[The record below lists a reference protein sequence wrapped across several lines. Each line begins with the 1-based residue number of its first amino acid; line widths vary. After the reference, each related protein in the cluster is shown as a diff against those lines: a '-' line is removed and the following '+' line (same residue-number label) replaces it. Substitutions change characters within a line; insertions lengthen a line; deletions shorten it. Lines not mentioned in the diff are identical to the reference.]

1 MHLLPAIPSWLP
13 GPAFLWHSLWL
24 LSLAVKDSGTA
35 PVLYGHVSENSL
47 PGSQVAGLSIPGR
60 RLCPVQPA
68 GARLRF
74 ELGGDG
80 NSLFRLYHAGGNV
93 LLRTAAP
100 LDREV
105 RAGYLLKLSCFSPT
119 LGCPDSSKCTSALVK
134 VRVGDVND
142 NRPVF
147 SAEQVLRLE
156 VDEMTPVGSEI
167 ARVTATDRDEG
178 RNAEIIYRSVPQ
190 IPQLFVVPGTGQI
203 LLVGS
208 LMGMEPLKLSVYGQ
222 DKGASAQLSEPLT
235 VLLNVKPRSV
245 GVPGGGRKARSVPDE
260 MFYSVTVPEEDK
272 VGNVIYTV
280 PDWKFERR
288 QFEVIAP
295 ADAPVQIERDS
306 GKVYLSKRLRGK
318 STIQI
323 TVKVNNQK
331 GEDWYLSH
339 LTINVLRESFP
350 EWTMQLFPYLTVVSS
365 DAHKGTPVFQLSAW
379 DDSDHSTDGIE
390 YYLTEGGEERFEVDK
405 NSGIIRTTG
414 STLLRRNEYVL
425 TVLAVN
431 KRGNKGPPASIFIL
445 VGSRP
450 PQFTNVSYSVF
461 VSENTPAGQ
470 PLTVVEAISFQRKP
484 LSYSLLINPSSLF
497 SINQENGELSLI
509 HSIDFESEH
518 HLYHLLVRVLEAGT
532 GLSSVT
538 EVVIHITD
546 ENDCTP
552 EFLHSIYSRDN
563 IPESV
568 PIGTSLLQVLAQD
581 CDTGLNAEISYF
593 SQGAE
598 FAITPQGLISSK
610 QQLDY
615 ERPNHMYEFIV
626 AAVDKG
632 HPPRTGTASV
642 RIRMTNIN
650 DEAPVFSQNI
660 YKSFLSEDAGPN
672 SLVATVHA
680 KDPDGDSVIYTIT
693 GGNQEKNF
701 ELDNQKGIIKLR
713 RSPLPKLQGPQYV
726 LNITATDDN
735 TSGGSTSL
743 SSIAQVIVGINDVNN
758 NKPVFSECL
767 KYSEDACVLENQP
780 PGTFVLQVKAY
791 DADLG
796 VNGQVKYGLM
806 VRDGVTPGFHINPDT
821 GSITTT
827 QSFDR
832 ENQRE
837 YTVSVTATDQAQ
849 EPLIGIC
856 QMIILI
862 ADENDNDPKFE
873 NSRYQYYLREDTPV
887 GTSFL
892 RAAAHDDDH
901 GINAVITY
909 SISQQQPEYFQISP
923 STGWIYVNHPI
934 SQIAHISRQI
944 IATDGGNRSS
954 SVELTVTITNIHNQ
968 PPQWEREEY
977 QITIPE
983 NTTRDLRIV
992 TIKATSPLGDPR
1004 VTYNL
1009 EEGQVPETNM
1019 PVRFYLKPNRL
1030 DGSASI
1036 LVAEP
1041 LDFEGTKFFT
1051 LRVRAQNVAAVPL
1064 ASFTTIFVNVTDV
1077 NDNVPFFTSS
1087 TYEATVPEGAAVGM
1101 SVVQVSATDL
1111 DSGRHGKI
1119 NYAIVK
1125 DLSGDNH
1132 FFSIDFETGVIFT
1145 QTSFDREVKGSYL
1158 IEVQSQDNS
1167 ESARPGMHGQPN
1179 TDTAY
1184 VRIFVSDVNDNAPV
1198 FPQETYATSVDED
1211 KDVGFVVITV
1221 SANDGD
1227 EGANAK
1233 LRYQITSGNVKGMF
1247 DVEPEVGTIFIA
1259 QRLNYEQE
1267 QYYELRLVASDG
1279 KWENQTLVTVNV
1291 INKNDEAPIFTK
1303 NEYHD
1308 SVMEELFDL
1317 PVFVLQVS
1325 ATDPDQEA
1333 DQNALRY
1340 SLHGQ
1345 GANSEFTIDE
1355 LTGKI
1360 YARKRLDR
1368 EERSI
1373 WRFLVLATDENG
1385 EGLTGFSDVIV
1396 EVRDVNDNLPLF
1408 LCASDGCF
1416 IGYVPENS
1424 PADTSIM
1431 EMIATDLD
1439 DPKIGKN
1446 AVLTYR
1452 IIQNVRNEINLNLFS
1467 INSSTGTIYTVL
1479 GSLDREKED
1488 RYLVVIEAR
1497 DGGGLTGTGTATI
1510 LVTDVN
1516 DHAPVFTQSLFRA
1529 KISEN
1534 TEINSE
1540 ILVVSATDVD
1550 EGENAITTFSIVDGD
1565 EDHKF
1570 FIETN
1575 QVKKCGLIKLKKK
1588 LDYEKSHERRFN
1600 LTIKAEDVDFF
1611 SVVTC
1616 IIDVEDYN
1624 DHTPIF
1630 FPQFYEADPLLE
1642 DVFIGTRV
1650 VQVTAVDLDSAQN
1663 GKFTYNITRDSDP
1676 LGQFSVDSN
1685 GWVTIAS
1692 ALDRELMPQHHLV
1705 VLATDLGNPALTGS
1719 AAVILTVHDV
1729 NDNGPEFE
1737 VPYTPIV
1744 WENTAA
1750 PQVIQLN
1757 RTSKLIYAKDKD
1769 SPVNGAPFSF
1779 NILTQHGN
1787 TSGFAL
1793 KDFGNGS
1800 AGLTALRMFDR
1811 EDQKIFY
1818 LPVIITDSGFPPMS
1832 STSTLT
1838 VTIGDVNDHP
1848 HSAGCMEFLVYN
1860 YNGLLGTTELGKVQV
1875 PDLDD
1880 WDDKRYRFEGTSPRY
1895 FALNENSGFLSIV
1908 EGAPSGV
1915 YNFQVKVADGIWPD
1929 VISTIKVVVKDLEE
1943 DAIYNAGSLRLT
1955 DITAEEFIS
1964 HSFAEESKYTK
1975 LKRVLA
1981 EIIPAQLENIHIFS
1995 VTNVNG
2001 RVREVDVWCVA
2012 QGSPFYKAEKINGNV
2027 AASKTMLEVILNV
2040 SISQIAVDACVNADC
2055 GMATG
2060 CTSSTNFSPVP
2071 TLLNAGNVS
2080 LVSITTSTTAQ
2091 CICEARER
2099 RRLSCSSYPVNPCLN
2114 GGTCVDTDLGFR
2126 CECIPMFDGPECQ
2139 QTRYTFKGHGYA
2151 WFPPIKPC
2159 FKSLIS
2165 LEFLTEAANGL
2176 MLYDGPLSQVHSGE
2190 LEDFIALELRD
2201 GVPSLNI
2208 SHGSGSLHLQLP
2220 PDILVVD
2227 RHWHRLDI
2235 MSDGKKVK
2243 MILDHCTGAAVN
2255 EDEGTGRG
2263 LSGMDRKVC
2272 EISGETP
2279 GEARFLNV
2287 YQPLQLGGIK
2297 DSLPYHNG
2305 QLHFTG
2311 FMGCIRNLIVD
2322 SKVYDLANPAEF
2334 LNSAPGCAVTDGVCH
2349 SAGTFSCGF
2358 HGKCLGE
2365 WGSFSCDCKPGYT
2378 GYKCDKALP
2387 EWSFEK
2393 DSLIQYQ
2400 QKGALSARRTQVQ
2413 LMLRT
2418 RNPNCSLFSLASK
2431 DTSEYII
2438 LEIIG
2443 GYFGI
2448 RVNLGD
2454 SEHSLKL
2461 RTMRVDNGQWSLLNM
2476 DRHDN
2481 EFTLRLNNGGGA
2493 HEVTSSLGTH
2503 REILIDPSS
2512 LLLGKSLPESPL
2524 SAFQGCM
2531 RDVRLNG
2538 HLLPMDGKNTM
2549 LTATLERRSITVGC
2563 HSDACSS
2570 RPCSIPFYC
2579 VDLWRKHECRC
2590 PTGQVSVIN
2599 NQTGLEHCAMSPCGV
2614 WMCRNGGTCIA
2625 QTMDVF
2631 ACHCVEGYKG
2641 QQCEISMATS
2651 GIRVG
2656 LNINSILAISMCLL
2670 LLLVLVVSFSV
2681 WGLCGKTKF
2690 QKGGV
2695 YHIPVEHESWEDV
2708 RENILNYDEEG
2719 GGEEDQNGY
2728 DISELKK
2735 PLRAS
2740 QSQSSS
2746 TTTAPLVKASPD
2758 SQEEKLVNLKIHP
2771 NVTFSETIQSN
2782 TLDFKTYVAR
2792 IIWDADND
2800 LRAIPE
2806 DTVHVYCF
2814 EGRGSLAGSLSSV
2827 DTANVDE
2834 DLNYDLRD
2842 WGSKFDKLKEFC
2854 AQKQDNGV

>member
-1 MHLLPAIPSWLP
+1 MYLLPALRW
-13 GPAFLWHSLWL
+13 GRAL
-24 LSLAVKDSGTA
+24 LSCLELLCIAAARDSGSRGPPLLLEA
-35 PVLYGHVSENSL
+35 QVWEDSR
-47 PGSQVAGLSIPGR
+47 PGSRVAGFELCGR
-60 RLCPVQPA
+60 GLRAA
-68 GARLRF
+68 GAGLRC
-74 ELGGDG
+74 ELSGEAHSD
-80 NSLFRLYHAGGNV
+80 FRLSPSHAACGSTV
-93 LLRTAAP
+93 RTAAP

-105 RAGYLLKLSCFSPT
+105 RSTYLLRLNCSWRN
-119 LGCPDSSKCTSALVK
+119 GVSSGARGGVPAALVR
-134 VRVGDVND
+134 VRVRDVND

-147 SAEQVLRLE
+147 SPGLALRLE
-156 VDEMTPVGSEI
+156 VDELTAVGSEL
-167 ARVTATDRDEG
+167 ARVTATDNDEG
-178 RNAEIIYRSVPQ
+178 SNAAIVYSLSPPV
-190 IPQLFVVPGTGQI
+190 PQLFVVPGTGQI
-203 LLVGS
+203 LVVDS
-208 LMGMEPLKLSVYGQ
+208 LLGALPLWLSVYAR
-222 DKGASAQLSEPLT
+222 DKGANSRLSEPLT
-235 VLLNVKPRSV
+235 VLLQQELAPGLRRDTRS
-245 GVPGGGRKARSVPDE
+245 PSQE
-260 MFYSVTVPEEDK
+260 MVHSVTVPEGDK
-272 VGNVIYTV
+272 LGNVIYTI

-288 QFEVIAP
+288 WFEVIAP
-295 ADAPVQIERDS
+295 DDAPVQIERDS
-306 GKVYLSKRLRGK
+306 GRVYLSKRLRG
-318 STIQI
+318 TATVQI
-323 TVKVNNQK
+323 TVKVSNQK
-331 GEDWYLSH
+331 GEDWYISH
-339 LTINVLRESFP
+339 LTINVLRECLP
-350 EWTMQLFPYLTVVSS
+350 EWTMQPFPYLTVVSS
-365 DAHKGTPVFQLSAW
+365 DAPKGTPVFQISARG
-379 DDSDHSTDGIE
+379 DSDHSTAGME
-390 YYLTEGGEERFEVDK
+390 YFLTEGGEERFEVDK
-405 NSGIIRTTG
+405 HSGIIRTTG
-414 STLLRRNEYVL
+414 LTLLRHNEYVL

-431 KRGNKGPPASIFIL
+431 KQGNKGPPATIFVL

-450 PQFTNVSYSVF
+450 PQFTNVSYSIF

-470 PLTVVEAISFQRKP
+470 PLIIVEAISFQRKP

-497 SINQENGELSLI
+497 RINQDNGELSLI

-518 HLYHLLVRVLEAGT
+518 HLYHLLVRVLETGT

-552 EFLHSIYSRDN
+552 EFVQSIYSRDN
-563 IPESV
+563 VPENI

-598 FAITPQGLISSK
+598 FTITPQGIISPK

-615 ERPNHMYEFIV
+615 ERPNHMYEFVV

-632 HPPRTGTASV
+632 HLARTGTASV

-650 DEAPVFSQNI
+650 DEVPVFSQSI
-660 YKSFLSEDAGPN
+660 YKTFLSEDAGPN

-693 GGNQEKNF
+693 GGNEDNNF

-726 LNITATDDN
+726 LNVTATDDN

-758 NKPVFSECL
+758 NKPVFSECI

-780 PGTFVLQVKAY
+780 PGTFVLQVRAH

-806 VRDGVTPGFHINPDT
+806 IRDGVTPGFHINPDT

-901 GINAVITY
+901 GTNAVITY
-909 SISQQQPEYFQISP
+909 SISRQQPEYFQISP

-968 PPQWEREEY
+968 PPQWEQEEY

-1019 PVRFYLKPNRL
+1019 PIRFYLKPNRA

-1041 LDFEGTKFFT
+1041 LDFEITKFFI

-1087 TYEATVPEGAAVGM
+1087 IYEATVPEGAAVGL

-1125 DLSGDNH
+1125 DVSGDYKY
-1132 FFSIDFETGVIFT
+1132 FSIDFETGLIFT

-1184 VRIFVSDVNDNAPV
+1184 VRIFVSDVNDNAPA
-1198 FPQETYATSVDED
+1198 FPQETYTINVDED
-1211 KDVGFVVITV
+1211 KDIGFVVITV

-1267 QYYELRLVASDG
+1267 QHYELRLVASDG
-1279 KWENQTLVTVNV
+1279 KWENQTLVIINV
-1291 INKNDEAPIFTK
+1291 INKNDEAPIFTQ

-1308 SVMEELFDL
+1308 KIMEELVDL
-1317 PVFVLQVS
+1317 PVLVLQVS
-1325 ATDPDQEA
+1325 ATDPDQGA
-1333 DQNALRY
+1333 DPSALRY

-1355 LTGKI
+1355 LNGKI
-1360 YARKRLDR
+1360 YARKKLDR

-1396 EVRDVNDNLPLF
+1396 EVLDVNDNLPLF
-1408 LCASDGCF
+1408 LCAFDGCF
-1416 IGYVPENS
+1416 IGYVSENS

-1439 DPKIGKN
+1439 DPKTGKN

-1467 INSSTGTIYTVL
+1467 INSSTGTVYTVL
-1479 GSLDREKED
+1479 GSLDREKVNK
-1488 RYLVVIEAR
+1488 YLIVIEAR

-1516 DHAPVFTQSLFRA
+1516 DHAPVFTQDLFRA
-1529 KISEN
+1529 KVSEN
-1534 TEINSE
+1534 TEIHTN
-1540 ILVVSATDVD
+1540 ILVVSASDMD
-1550 EGENAITTFSIVDGD
+1550 EGENALMTFSIMDGD

-1575 QVKKCGLIKLKKK
+1575 QVKKFGTIKLKKR

-1600 LTIKAEDVDFF
+1600 LTIKAEDVDFY
-1611 SVVTC
+1611 SLATC

-1630 FPQFYEADPLLE
+1630 FPQLYEADPLLE

-1676 LGQFSVDSN
+1676 HGQFSVDSN
-1685 GWVTIAS
+1685 GWVTIAR

-1705 VLATDLGNPALTGS
+1705 VLATDLGSPALTGS
-1719 AAVILTVHDV
+1719 AGVVLTVLDV
-1729 NDNGPEFE
+1729 NDNGPEFD
-1737 VPYTPIV
+1737 VLYTPIV

-1750 PQVIQLN
+1750 PQAIQFN
-1757 RTSKLIYAKDKD
+1757 QTSTLMYAKDKD

-1779 NILTQHGN
+1779 TLLTQDSH
-1787 TSGFAL
+1787 SSDFAL

-1811 EDQKIFY
+1811 EDQKILY
-1818 LPVIITDSGFPPMS
+1818 LPLIITDSGFPPMS
-1832 STSTLT
+1832 STNTLT
-1838 VTIGDVNDHP
+1838 ITIGDVNDHP
-1848 HSAGCMEFLVYN
+1848 HSAGFMEFLVYN
-1860 YNGLLGTTELGKVQV
+1860 YNGLLGATELGKVQA

-1880 WDDKRYRFEGTSPRY
+1880 WDDKRYRFEGTPPKN
-1895 FALNENSGFLSIV
+1895 FDLNENSGFLSII
-1908 EGAPSGV
+1908 EGTPSGV
-1915 YNFQVKVADGIWPD
+1915 YNFQVKVADGTWPD
-1929 VISTIKVVVKDLEE
+1929 VISTIKVVVKELEE
-1943 DAIYNAGSLRLT
+1943 DAIYHAGSLRLT
-1955 DITAEEFIS
+1955 DTTAKEFIS
-1964 HSFAEESKYTK
+1964 QSAAAESKYTK
-1975 LKRVLA
+1975 LRRVLS
-1981 EIIPAQLENIHIFS
+1981 EILSAQLDNIHIFS
-1995 VTNVNG
+1995 VTDVNDQ
-2001 RVREVDVWCVA
+2001 VREVDIWYAA
-2012 QGSPFYKAEKINGNV
+2012 QGSPFYKAEKMNGNV
-2027 AASKTMLEVILNV
+2027 AASKTRLEFILNV
-2040 SISQIAVDACVNADC
+2040 SVSQIAVDACVNANC
-2055 GMATG
+2055 GTAPG
-2060 CTSSTNFSPVP
+2060 CTSSTTFSPIP
-2071 TLLNAGNVS
+2071 TLLNAGNFS

-2091 CICEARER
+2091 CVCEAREKK
-2099 RRLSCSSYPVNPCLN
+2099 RLSCSSYPINPCLN
-2114 GGTCVDTDLGFR
+2114 GGTCVDTDFGFR

-2139 QTRYTFKGHGYA
+2139 QTKYTFKSHGYA

-2165 LEFLTEAANGL
+2165 LEFLTETANGL
-2176 MLYDGPLSQVHSGE
+2176 ILYDGPLSQVHSGE
-2190 LEDFIALELRD
+2190 LEDFIALELRN
-2201 GVPSLNI
+2201 GIPSLNI

-2220 PDILVVD
+2220 SGIFVAD
-2227 RHWHRLDI
+2227 RHWHRLDVI
-2235 MSDGKKVK
+2235 SDGKRVK
-2243 MILDHCTGAAVN
+2243 MILDHCAGAAVN
-2255 EDEGTGRG
+2255 EKEGIGKG
-2263 LSGMDRKVC
+2263 LSEMDRNVC

-2279 GEARFLNV
+2279 GEARFLNIL
-2287 YQPLQLGGIK
+2287 QPLQLGGIK
-2297 DSLPYHNG
+2297 ESLSNRND
-2305 QLHFTG
+2305 QLSFPG
-2311 FMGCIRNLIVD
+2311 FIGCIRSLIVD

-2334 LNSAPGCAVTDGVCH
+2334 RNSAPGCAVTDGVCH
-2349 SAGTFSCGF
+2349 SAGTFSCGI

-2400 QKGALSARRTQVQ
+2400 QKGALSTRRTQVQ

-2418 RNPNCSLFSLASK
+2418 RHPNCSLFSLASK
-2431 DTSEYII
+2431 DTSEYIT

-2448 RVNLGD
+2448 CVNLGD
-2454 SEHSLKL
+2454 GEHSLKL
-2461 RTMRVDNGQWSLLNM
+2461 QTMRVDNGQWSLLNM

-2481 EFTLRLNNGGGA
+2481 EFTLRLNDGGGV
-2493 HEVTSSLGTH
+2493 HQVTASLGTH
-2503 REILIDPSS
+2503 REIIINPAS
-2512 LLLGKSLPESPL
+2512 LVLGKSLLEHPPND
-2524 SAFQGCM
+2524 FQGCM

-2538 HLLPMDGKNTM
+2538 HLLPMDGTNTM
-2549 LTATLERRSITVGC
+2549 LTATLERQSITVGC
-2563 HSDACSS
+2563 HSVACSS

-2590 PTGQVSVIN
+2590 PIGQVTVISN
-2599 NQTGLEHCAMSPCGV
+2599 GTGLEHCAMSPCGA
-2614 WMCRNGGTCIA
+2614 WTCRNGGTCIA
-2625 QTMDVF
+2625 QTLDTF
-2631 ACHCVEGYKG
+2631 ICHCKEGYKG
-2641 QQCEISMATS
+2641 QQCEISMVTS
-2651 GIRVG
+2651 GIPTV
-2656 LNINSILAISMCLL
+2656 LNINFILAVSSCLL
-2670 LLLVLVVSFSV
+2670 LLLVLVIGFSI

-2719 GGEEDQNGY
+2719 GGEEDQVCKNGY

-2740 QSQSSS
+2740 LSQSSS
-2746 TTTAPLVKASPD
+2746 IMTAPLVKTSPE
-2758 SQEEKLVNLKIHP
+2758 SREEKPLNLKTHSNMI
-2771 NVTFSETIQSN
+2771 FSETIQSN
-2782 TLDFKTYVAR
+2782 TPDFKNYVAR

-2814 EGRGSLAGSLSSV
+2814 EGRGSLAGSLSSM
-2827 DTANVDE
+2827 DTSNVDE
-2834 DLNYDLRD
+2834 DLNYDYLRD

-2854 AQKQDNGV
+2854 SQKQSNGV

>member
-1 MHLLPAIPSWLP
+1 MSHLPAAPHCP
-13 GPAFLWHSLWL
+13 GSPAFLLHSLCL
-24 LSLAVKDSGTA
+24 LAAAVRGSGPPPPLLGHLSGNSPPGAGFSLSGGGRC
-35 PVLYGHVSENSL
+35 PVLS
-47 PGSQVAGLSIPGR
+47 
-60 RLCPVQPA
+60 A
-68 GARLRF
+68 GARLQR
-74 ELGGDG
+74 EGR
-80 NSLFRLYHAGGNV
+80 SPC
-93 LLRTAAP
+93 LLRLQVDGMVP
-100 LDREV
+100 L
-105 RAGYLLKLSCFSPT
+105 
-119 LGCPDSSKCTSALVK
+119 
-134 VRVGDVND
+134 
-142 NRPVF
+142 
-147 SAEQVLRLE
+147 
-156 VDEMTPVGSEI
+156 GSEI
-167 ARVTATDRDEG
+167 ARVTAPDGGGAGIR
-178 RNAEIIYRSVPQ
+178 YRSSPGV
-190 IPQLFVVPGTGQI
+190 PQLFVVPRTGQI
-203 LLVGS
+203 LVVGS
-208 LMGMEPLKLSVYGQ
+208 LLGVAALELSVYGQ
-222 DKGASAQLSEPLT
+222 GRGRPGGLSQPLR
-235 VLLNVKPRSV
+235 LRLSV
-245 GVPGGGRKARSVPDE
+245 GDRGAGLSQGGRGDRGAGLSQGGRGARSAPE
-260 MFYSVTVPEEDK
+260 QLYYSVSVSENDK
-272 VGNVIYTV
+272 VGNAIYTI
-280 PDWKFERR
+280 PDWKFQRR
-288 QFEVIAP
+288 WFEVIAP
-295 ADAPVQIERDS
+295 LDAPVHIERDS
-306 GKVYLSKRLRGK
+306 GKVYLSKRIRAK

-339 LTINVLRESFP
+339 LTIDVLRESFP

-365 DAHKGTPVFQLSAW
+365 DAPKGTPVFQLSAW

-405 NSGIIRTTG
+405 SSGIIRTTG

-484 LSYSLLINPSSLF
+484 LSYSLLINPNSLF
-497 SINQENGELSLI
+497 SINQDNGELSLI
-509 HSIDFESEH
+509 HSIDFESQH

-563 IPESV
+563 IPEDI

-598 FAITPQGLISSK
+598 FAITSQGLISPK

-615 ERPNHMYEFIV
+615 ERPNHMYEFVV

-660 YKSFLSEDAGPN
+660 YKTFLSEDAGPN

-693 GGNQEKNF
+693 GGNQDKNF

-806 VRDGVTPGFHINPDT
+806 IREGVTPGFHINPDT
-821 GSITTT
+821 GSITIT

-832 ENQRE
+832 ESQRE
-837 YTVSVTATDQAQ
+837 YTVSVTATDRAQ

-856 QMIILI
+856 QLIILI

-909 SISQQQPEYFQISP
+909 SISRQQPEYFQISP

-968 PPQWEREEY
+968 PPQWEQEEY

-1019 PVRFYLKPNRL
+1019 PVRFYLKPNRA

-1064 ASFTTIFVNVTDV
+1064 ASFSTIFVNVTDV

-1101 SVVQVSATDL
+1101 SVVQVLATDL
-1111 DSGRHGKI
+1111 DSGLHGKI

-1125 DLSGDNH
+1125 DLSGDYH
-1132 FFSIDFETGVIFT
+1132 YFSIDFETGVIFT
-1145 QTSFDREVKGSYL
+1145 ETSFDREVKGSYL

-1198 FPQETYATSVDED
+1198 FPQETYTISVDED

-1267 QYYELRLVASDG
+1267 QHYELRLVASDG

-1308 SVMEELFDL
+1308 SVMEELLDL

-1355 LTGKI
+1355 HTGRI
-1360 YARKRLDR
+1360 YARKKLDR

-1396 EVRDVNDNLPLF
+1396 EVRDMNDNLPLF

-1416 IGYVPENS
+1416 IGHVPENS

-1439 DPKIGKN
+1439 DPKIGQN
-1446 AVLTYR
+1446 AVLIYR

-1479 GSLDREKED
+1479 GSLDREKEN
-1488 RYLVVIEAR
+1488 RYLVVIEAQ

-1516 DHAPVFTQSLFRA
+1516 DHAPVFRQSLFRA
-1529 KISEN
+1529 KITEN
-1534 TEINSE
+1534 TEINTE

-1550 EGENAITTFSIVDGD
+1550 EGENALMTFSIVDGD

-1575 QVKKCGLIKLKKK
+1575 QIKKCGMIKLKKK
-1588 LDYEKSHERRFN
+1588 LDYEKTHERKFN

-1611 SVVTC
+1611 SVATC

-1624 DHTPIF
+1624 DHTPTF

-1663 GKFTYNITRDSDP
+1663 GEFTYNITLDSDP
-1676 LGQFSVDSN
+1676 LGQFSVDSS

-1692 ALDRELMPQHHLV
+1692 ALDREVTPQHHLV
-1705 VLATDLGNPALTGS
+1705 ILATDLGSPTLTGS
-1719 AAVILTVHDV
+1719 AAVILTVNDV

-1757 RTSKLIYAKDKD
+1757 LTSTLIYAKDKD
-1769 SPVNGAPFSF
+1769 SPVNGSPFSF
-1779 NILTQHGN
+1779 DLQTRHGD
-1787 TSGFAL
+1787 SSAFAL

-1800 AGLTALRMFDR
+1800 AGLTALSMFDR
-1811 EDQKIFY
+1811 ENQKIFY
-1818 LPVIITDSGFPPMS
+1818 LPVVITDSGFPPMS
-1832 STSTLT
+1832 STNTLT

-1848 HSAGCMEFLVYN
+1848 HSAGYIEFLVYN
-1860 YNGLLGTTELGKVQV
+1860 YNGLLGTTELGKVQA

-1880 WDDKRYRFEGTSPRY
+1880 WDEKRYRFEGTSPRH
-1895 FALNENSGFLSIV
+1895 FALNENSGFLSIID
-1908 EGAPSGV
+1908 GAPSGV
-1915 YNFQVKVADGIWPD
+1915 YSFQVKVADGIWPD
-1929 VISTIKVVVKDLEE
+1929 VVSTITVIVKELEE

-1964 HSFAEESKYTK
+1964 QSDAAESKYTK
-1975 LKRVLA
+1975 LRKVLA
-1981 EIIPAQLENIHIFS
+1981 EIIPAPLDNIHIFS
-1995 VTNVNG
+1995 VTNTNG
-2001 RVREVDVWCVA
+2001 GVREVDVWYAA
-2012 QGSPFYKAEKINGNV
+2012 QGPPFYKTEKMNGNV
-2027 AASKTMLEVILNV
+2027 AASKATLEVTLNV
-2040 SISQIAVDACVNADC
+2040 SISQIAVDACANADC
-2055 GMATG
+2055 RTATG
-2060 CTSSTNFSPVP
+2060 CTTRTTFSPIP
-2071 TLLNAGNVS
+2071 TVLSTGNVS

-2091 CICEARER
+2091 CICDARER
-2099 RRLSCSSYPVNPCLN
+2099 QRLSCSSYPVNPCLN
-2114 GGTCVDTDLGFR
+2114 GGTCVDADLGFR

-2139 QTRYTFKGHGYA
+2139 QTRYTFNGHGYA

-2165 LEFLTEAANGL
+2165 LEFLTETANGL
-2176 MLYDGPLSQVHSGE
+2176 MLYDGPLTQVHSGE
-2190 LEDFIALELRD
+2190 LEDFIALELRN

-2208 SHGSGSLHLQLP
+2208 SHGSGSLHLQFPTGIFLA
-2220 PDILVVD
+2220 D

-2235 MSDGKKVK
+2235 INDGKRVK
-2243 MILDHCTGAAVN
+2243 MILDHCTGAVVN
-2255 EDEGTGRG
+2255 EKKGTGRG
-2263 LSGMDRKVC
+2263 FSEMDRRVC
-2272 EISGETP
+2272 EIAGETP

-2297 DSLPYHNG
+2297 EPLPYHND
-2305 QLHFTG
+2305 QLRFTG
-2311 FMGCIRNLIVD
+2311 FTGCIRNLIVD

-2334 LNSAPGCAVTDGVCH
+2334 LDSAPGCAVTDGVCH
-2349 SAGTFSCGF
+2349 SAGTFSCGIQ
-2358 HGKCLGE
+2358 GKCLGE

-2400 QKGALSARRTQVQ
+2400 QKGALSTRRTQVQ

-2418 RNPNCSLFSLASK
+2418 RNPNCSLFSLGSK
-2431 DTSEYII
+2431 DASEYII

-2443 GYFGI
+2443 GFFGI

-2454 SEHSLKL
+2454 WEHSLKL
-2461 RTMRVDNGQWSLLNM
+2461 QTMRVDNGHWSLLNM

-2493 HEVTSSLGTH
+2493 HEVSSSLGTH

-2512 LLLGKSLPESPL
+2512 LVLGKSLPEHPL
-2524 SAFQGCM
+2524 SDFQGCM

-2549 LTATLERRSITVGC
+2549 LTATLGRRGITTGC
-2563 HSDACSS
+2563 HSGACSS

-2579 VDLWRKHECRC
+2579 IDLWRKHECRC
-2590 PTGQVSVIN
+2590 PTGQMSVIN
-2599 NQTGLEHCAMSPCGV
+2599 NQTGLEHCAMSPCGA
-2614 WMCRNGGTCIA
+2614 WMCRNGGTCVA
-2625 QTMDVF
+2625 QTLDVF

-2641 QQCEISMATS
+2641 QQCEISMVTS
-2651 GIRVG
+2651 EIPAG
-2656 LNINSILAISMCLL
+2656 LNINSIMAISMCIL
-2670 LLLVLVVSFSV
+2670 LLLVLVIAFSI

-2719 GGEEDQNGY
+2719 GGEEDQVCKNGY

-2740 QSQSSS
+2740 LSQSSS

-2758 SQEEKLVNLKIHP
+2758 SQEKSPNLQTHP
-2771 NVTFSETIQSN
+2771 NVIFSETMQSN

-2827 DTANVDE
+2827 DTSNVDE
-2834 DLNYDLRD
+2834 DLNYDYLRD
-2842 WGSKFDKLKEFC
+2842 WGTKFDKLKEFC
-2854 AQKQDNGV
+2854 AQKQDSDV